1 MKCVLDACVLYPTAL
16 RLILLGVAEAG
27 LFQPVWSDR
36 LIGEW
41 ARAGQKHG
49 HDAGPEIAQALARF
63 PRAAVPEA
71 PAIAARLVLPD
82 ADDVHVL
89 ATAIAAGADAIV
101 TFNAQDFPQHVLRA
115 EGVTR
120 RDPDG
125 LLWEFWSG
133 APDAVAAVVDRERA
147 ALVAASGKDWP
158 RRAFLKRAGL
168 PRLGKAMD
176 AAVNLT

>member
-1 MKCVLDACVLYPTAL
+1 MKCVLDACVLVPTAL

-27 LFQPVWSDR
+27 FLVPLWSDR
-36 LIGEW
+36 LLGEW

-49 HDAGPEIAQALARF
+49 YDAGPEIADAIARF
-63 PRAAVPEA
+63 PQARVPAA

-82 ADDVHVL
+82 PDDVHVL

-101 TFNAQDFPQHVLRA
+101 TFNARDFPRHVLA
-115 EGVTR
+115 ADGIAR

-125 LLWEFWSG
+125 LLWEIWSG
-133 APDAVAAVVDRERA
+133 SPDPVAAVVERERA
-147 ALVAASGKDWP
+147 ALVAASGRDWP

-168 PRLGKAMD
+168 PRLGRAMD
-176 AAVNLT
+176 A